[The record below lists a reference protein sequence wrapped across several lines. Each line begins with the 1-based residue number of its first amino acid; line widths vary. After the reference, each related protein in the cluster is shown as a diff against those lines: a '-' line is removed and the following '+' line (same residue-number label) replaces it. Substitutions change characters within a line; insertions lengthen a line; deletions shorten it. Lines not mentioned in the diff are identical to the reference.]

1 MPKLTN
7 WHPEAYFNY
16 ISSKILIFSSK
27 TKHICKCC
35 LQNVIH
41 FVRHQCVKIKFMVT
55 NLIAPD
61 PPTCLMQCFMATY
74 LDLLHLICIKHITC
88 PSSSIDWWDKKA
100 DKKVQIKPGIHLTEQ
115 FMSSG
120 FKYCENECNFYM
132 KYCNPI
138 SLQFCTC
145 HGSFPV
151 VTSANLW
158 PDWIIGTDIRAEEIS
173 TRF

>member
-1 MPKLTN
+1 
-7 WHPEAYFNY
+7 
-16 ISSKILIFSSK
+16 
-27 TKHICKCC
+27 
-35 LQNVIH
+35 
-41 FVRHQCVKIKFMVT
+41 
-55 NLIAPD
+55 
-61 PPTCLMQCFMATY
+61 MQCFMARY

-115 FMSSG
+115 FMCSG

-132 KYCNPI
+132 EYCNPI

-145 HGSFPV
+145 HDSFAV

-158 PDWIIGTDIRAEEIS
+158 PDWIIGTEIRAEEIS
-173 TRF
+173 TRFQLWAHTPLELWVPVPFPSLIMNHCIKPNANTLLRLIVPIGWLMERHTVKNKHIFWLIVRTSS